1 MLASQ
6 TQCSTAKGDVL
17 YLSVSSEAV
26 KISLPASKTSPG
38 GGSGSLIEATHTSTH
53 KTGAPDSVDPPHRTE
68 IPWALILSQKTITA
82 ICLFCQSRGVGEQT
96 AWGNGGGRE
105 GREGREMAML
115 RHPQAQQ
122 PVLRL
127 GRLCLQAS
135 WLLLSD
141 FSRSTNAGF
150 LAQICDAI
158 VLSLRLAR
166 IPPRQH

>member
-1 MLASQ
+1 MYVGFADSGLCSKMRRSLFECVIRGGENIIASLQ
-6 TQCSTAKGDVL
+6 DFTRGRIWKLNRSSTHLHAQNR
-17 YLSVSSEAV
+17 
-26 KISLPASKTSPG
+26 SPG
-38 GGSGSLIEATHTSTH
+38 PCGPTTHNGGSLGIDTRSPKI
-53 KTGAPDSVDPPHRTE
+53 
-68 IPWALILSQKTITA
+68 ITA
-82 ICLFCQSRGVGEQT
+82 IRLFCQSRGVGEQT
-96 AWGNGGGRE
+96 AWGERRRE
-105 GREGREMAML
+105 GGREMATI

-150 LAQICDAI
+150 LAQICEAI

-166 IPPRQH
+166 FPPRQH